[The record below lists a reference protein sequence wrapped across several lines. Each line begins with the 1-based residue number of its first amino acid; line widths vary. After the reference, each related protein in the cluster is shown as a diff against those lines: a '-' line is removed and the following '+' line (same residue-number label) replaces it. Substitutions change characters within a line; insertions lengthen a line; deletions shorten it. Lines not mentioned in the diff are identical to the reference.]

1 MEIANDQA
9 EQTIN
14 ARNRTEKDRL
24 EQERQAKLEA
34 MKAEERTGIA
44 GAEEFEPCLPS
55 VPPLASDSGDPPCGH
70 GGGPVKEEQDFFS
83 PYNESGPAFNP
94 LLRHGFPGRL
104 SAPSAGQE
112 SLDKLVGLPR
122 ITLPP
127 SLSPSNI
134 PGEWHDSML
143 IAGWEY
149 HETADSQIYR
159 KPKQRP
165 RYGGMR

>member
-1 MEIANDQA
+1 MEDT
-9 EQTIN
+9 EDTTTIN
-14 ARNRTEKDRL
+14 TRNRSEKDRL

-44 GAEEFEPCLPS
+44 GAEEFEPWA
-55 VPPLASDSGDPPCGH
+55 PP
-70 GGGPVKEEQDFFS
+70 QDA
-83 PYNESGPAFNP
+83 PKVVGTPEAQDIGQP
-94 LLRHGFPGRL
+94 LTYI
-104 SAPSAGQE
+104 PSAGVRRLTDE
-112 SLDKLVGLPR
+112 LPGPPR
-122 ITLPP
+122 RPSSPP
-127 SLSPSNI
+127 SGI

-149 HETADSQIYR
+149 HETADSQLYR